1 MVGFATVMRKP
12 RIDDNK
18 INQTRITH
26 YEVNPAQGVP
36 DEHRI
41 GLYDRHFAGGR
52 AMKLQY

>member
-1 MVGFATVMRKP
+1 VVGFATVMRKP